1 MTSTPNPGQPA
12 LLRVLNDRAALT
24 MLLDDGPLTRNEIAQ
39 RTGLSKPTAAE
50 IIRRLEAAGLI
61 READADAARPTRR
74 GTAEPARPVRRGP
87 AAALYEAITEHDL
100 AVAIDVQLVD
110 VRSTVV
116 DALGRSY
123 PVASH
128 RMTPAEVAS
137 DAADIVGAAIERAAT
152 AAGIDPDVVT
162 AAAIGVQASVD
173 HATDSLIFTDGLPG
187 WPREQVS
194 ATLSRAL
201 GIRVTV
207 ENDANLAAIAE
218 RNIGAGRAAGSFALL
233 WMAEGLGMALDI
245 DGRIHSGASG
255 AAGEIGYLSVPA
267 DALALDPSATIVADL
282 ISETG
287 LERLAREHELR
298 AADDTT
304 TEAPDWRTV
313 LDLLPGLPAQHPFI
327 VALGERVG
335 HNVLPALAVADPE
348 TVVLHG
354 PTGIAGGAALAAAT
368 TAWLRTRTRW
378 STAVVAPGVPD
389 TPVLHGARHVLID
402 DVRVAL
408 AERLTAISDDPVP
421 HAERP

>member
-61 READADAARPTRR
+61 RES
-74 GTAEPARPVRRGP
+74 GTSAEARRGP
-87 AAALYEAITEHDL
+87 AAVLYEAITERDL
-100 AVAIDVQLVD
+100 AVAVDVQLVD

-123 PVASH
+123 PVANH
-128 RMTPAEVAS
+128 RMSPAEVTS
-137 DAADIVGAAIERAAT
+137 DAADIVGAAIERAAA
-152 AAGIDPDVVT
+152 AAGIDPDDVT

-194 ATLSRAL
+194 ATLSRRL

-218 RNIGAGRAAGSFALL
+218 RNIGAGRNVGSFALL

-245 DGRIHSGASG
+245 DGRIYSGASG

-267 DALALDPSATIVADL
+267 DALPLDPTVEIVADL

-287 LERLAREHELR
+287 LERLA
-298 AADDTT
+298 AAHGLTDHGRP
-304 TEAPDWRTV
+304 ADWRVV
-313 LDLLPGLPAQHPFI
+313 LDLLPGLPAGHPFI

-354 PTGIAGGAALAAAT
+354 PTGIAGGPALAAAT

-378 STAVVAPGVPD
+378 STAVVGPGVPD

-402 DVRVAL
+402 LVRTTL
-408 AERLTAISDDPVP
+408 AERLTAITDDPVP